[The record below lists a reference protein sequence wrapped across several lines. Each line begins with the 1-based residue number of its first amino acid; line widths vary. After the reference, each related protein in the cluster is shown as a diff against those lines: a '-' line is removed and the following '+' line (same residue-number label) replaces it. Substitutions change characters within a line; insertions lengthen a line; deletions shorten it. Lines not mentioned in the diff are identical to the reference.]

1 MRMQSHTQWPGLDLW
16 RKCRM
21 YSSSY
26 QTLHLRA
33 VLRCSFW
40 SNRKSQ
46 GFCPSPHN
54 FSPAQPPTKNV
65 NQPRRHMSKKISNML
80 PNSLPHHPLSPSCSR
95 CRCRPTHIHTQHTH
109 THTTHIHTHTPYTP
123 YTHEA
128 SEGIWIYK
136 HHIPT
141 DTSCVHIPS
150 DMSCEYAYQY
160 ILCVSLYIQLYTW
173 GACIYAYLCT

>member
-26 QTLHLRA
+26 QTLHLRV

-46 GFCPSPHN
+46 GFCLPSHS

-65 NQPRRHMSKKISNML
+65 NQPRRHISKISKML
-80 PNSLPHHPLSPSCSR
+80 PKSLPHHPLSPSCSH
-95 CRCRPTHIHTQHTH
+95 CRPTQTHATHTHTQHTH
-109 THTTHIHTHTPYTP
+109 THTHTRTHHIHMHTQTHTHEHTIHTHD
-123 YTHEA
+123 A

-141 DTSCVHIPS
+141 DT
-150 DMSCEYAYQY
+150 
-160 ILCVSLYIQLYTW
+160 
-173 GACIYAYLCT
+173 